1 MSKTFRKDTTELVL
15 KDKQHKQA
23 NVKQQR
29 KAKQQ
34 YKWLSADRSE

>member
-1 MSKTFRKDTTELVL
+1 MSKTFRKDS
-15 KDKQHKQA
+15 DYSKQSKQA

-34 YKWLSADRSE
+34 YKWLSADRGE

>member
-1 MSKTFRKDTTELVL
+1 MSKTFRKDTTENT
-15 KDKQHKQA
+15 KQSKQT

-34 YKWLSADRSE
+34 YKWLSAERSE

>member
-1 MSKTFRKDTTELVL
+1 MSKTFRKADSDYT
-15 KDKQHKQA
+15 KQSKQT

-34 YKWLSADRSE
+34 YKWLSDSRE

>member
-1 MSKTFRKDTTELVL
+1 MSKTFRKDTTEHT
-15 KDKQHKQA
+15 KQHKQA

-34 YKWLSADRSE
+34 YKLIGWSE

>member
-1 MSKTFRKDTTELVL
+1 MSKTYSKANSEHT
-15 KDKQHKQA
+15 KQHKQA

-34 YKWLSADRSE
+34 YKWLSAE

>member
-1 MSKTFRKDTTELVL
+1 MSKTYKANSEHT
-15 KDKQHKQA
+15 KQSKQA

-34 YKWLSADRSE
+34 YKLIGWDN